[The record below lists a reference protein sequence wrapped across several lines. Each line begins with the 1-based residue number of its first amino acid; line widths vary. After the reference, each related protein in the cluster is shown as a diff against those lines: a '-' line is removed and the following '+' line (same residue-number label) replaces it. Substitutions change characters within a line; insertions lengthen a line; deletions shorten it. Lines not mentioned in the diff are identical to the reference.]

1 MEFAKPHFFWLFLI
15 FVPLI
20 AWYIW
25 KLRKQNPAMRTSS
38 IAAVAALP
46 TSYRALLRHLLF
58 VLRLGALACLIV
70 ILCRPQVHSQWK
82 NTNVEGTD
90 IIIAMDISTSMLAQD
105 FTPDR
110 FGAAKEVA
118 SKFVNGRQSDN
129 IGLVVFAGESFTLLP
144 MTADKS
150 TLLNAISTLEMGFI
164 EDGTAIGDGLATSIN
179 RLVDGKAK
187 SKSIILLTDGSNNTG
202 LVAPL
207 AAADIAKQ
215 KGIKMYTIGVCKNGS
230 ALSPVGINPFGKIE
244 YDYLK
249 VTIDENTLRSIA
261 SSTGGKYFRAVDN
274 ATLQNIF
281 KEIDSLEKTEM
292 DVESHRNVEDNYM
305 LWAWL
310 LLGFVGLE
318 LLLRHTVMRTLP

>member
-118 SKFVNGRQSDN
+118 SNCVN
-129 IGLVVFAGESFTLLP
+129 V
-144 MTADKS
+144 
-150 TLLNAISTLEMGFI
+150 
-164 EDGTAIGDGLATSIN
+164 
-179 RLVDGKAK
+179 
-187 SKSIILLTDGSNNTG
+187 
-202 LVAPL
+202 
-207 AAADIAKQ
+207 
-215 KGIKMYTIGVCKNGS
+215 
-230 ALSPVGINPFGKIE
+230 PVR
-244 YDYLK
+244 
-249 VTIDENTLRSIA
+249 V
-261 SSTGGKYFRAVDN
+261 
-274 ATLQNIF
+274 
-281 KEIDSLEKTEM
+281 SLCC
-292 DVESHRNVEDNYM
+292 R
-305 LWAWL
+305 
-310 LLGFVGLE
+310 
-318 LLLRHTVMRTLP
+318 